1 MKSVSQLIRSALGGE
16 APADKPVPVELLL
29 RAGALNGE
37 RPGWDARSQRLFWV
51 DIREPA
57 LHMFDPA
64 TRNDVSWEM
73 PAWIGCYALDGDG
86 GAMVALAT
94 GLYHIRLDTGTLTPF
109 AHSPFDA
116 RRFVF
121 NDGRCD
127 PRGRFFGGTMYLPLK
142 PGDMSGDAKKTPLWR
157 YDGGGRW
164 TAVTDPVAMSNGLAW
179 SPDGRT
185 MYHADTEPKTIWA
198 YDYDLDTGTPTN
210 KRVFAQV
217 EVKDASGGPDG
228 ATVDSEGF
236 YWSCIYANGEML
248 RFDPEGRIERR
259 VPLPVKYPTMPAL
272 GGPDL
277 KTLFVTSANHAL
289 SPEERALHPDEGGL
303 FALEAPVPGV
313 LPNLFSGDYR

>member
-1 MKSVSQLIRSALGGE
+1 MVDLPQLIRSALGGE
-16 APADKPVPVELLL
+16 VPADKSAPVELVL
-29 RAGALNGE
+29 RARALNGE
-37 RPGWDARSQRLFWV
+37 RPGWDAKSQRLFWV

-64 TRNDVSWEM
+64 TRDDVSWEM
-73 PAWIGCYALDGDG
+73 PAWIGCYALDRDG

-94 GLYHIRLDTGTLTPF
+94 GLYHIGLDTGTLTPF

-116 RRFVF
+116 RRFMF
-121 NDGRCD
+121 NAGRCD

-142 PGDMSGDAKKTPLWR
+142 PGDMSGEAKKTPLWR

-164 TAVTDPVAMSNGLAW
+164 TGVTDPVSMSNGLAW

-198 YDYDLDTGTPTN
+198 YDYDLDTGTPSN
-210 KRVFAQV
+210 RRVFAQV
-217 EVKDASGGPDG
+217 EVEDESGGPDG
-228 ATVDSEGF
+228 ACVDSEGF

-248 RFDPEGRIERR
+248 RFDPDGRIERR
-259 VPLPVKYPTMPAL
+259 VPLPIKYPTMPAL

-277 KTLFVTSANHAL
+277 KTLYVTSATHAM
-289 SPEERALHPDEGGL
+289 SPEERARRPDEGGL
-303 FALEAPVPGV
+303 FALEAPAAGV
-313 LPNLFSGDYR
+313 LPNLFSGEYK